1 MSSADSVNQEKLM
14 QITCMCNVEK
24 NGFIDKEI
32 QTGEKNKVLQVFRIS
47 KTAKGGEEHDLRFLL
62 KYQKS
67 MDLALEFHLKDIN
80 GVFSQAMSQGL
91 LTLTLS
97 MKS

>member
-1 MSSADSVNQEKLM
+1 M

-32 QTGEKNKVLQVFRIS
+32 QTREKNKVLQVFRIV
-47 KTAKGGEEHDLRFLL
+47 KGAKDGGEELVELRFML

-67 MDLALEFHLKDIN
+67 MDLALEFSLKDIN
-80 GVFSQAMSQGL
+80 GVFSQAMAQGL
-91 LTLTLS
+91 LTITLA
-97 MKS
+97 MKSLNQDENS